1 MLARWIDP
9 FEGFCYKPTDRLPTV
24 IDYGAKGDGITDD
37 SAAFQAAIN
46 SGFVRIPKTSAGYMI
61 RHPLNATNLDQ
72 LTIEGAGMIAPDW
85 GLVYILPPSGS
96 TLLAGTGGV
105 LLDITGSNNITLR
118 NFNISA
124 LGVSSNPSSVGIIG
138 GTSTDQR
145 LGAPGGSN
153 IIMENVAVCM
163 QNAGASIPIY
173 LNNVNI
179 SRFNNVTTAGK
190 YGVVLCSNNV
200 LNLASPF
207 ATFGPVVQSDGNTFI
222 GCCLL
227 NYGTNPALWLEYAND
242 NDFVQLYTVYVG
254 VGQPSYSGCGYA
266 IQIDNCVDLRIKV
279 ENDYFPYLL
288 YLNGAN
294 ERLDISGICFP
305 GANPPSNGQPAIAF
319 FNGST
324 VKNSNFN
331 VITPGTVYAAGTYL
345 YATKGTAPTMQQFRN
360 CEFLFD
366 SASTPNVAY
375 FNAVSGSTIPFFDIR
390 FHGDIDSSGINL
402 MVAGTAAPAAKQ
414 RYFMNG
420 LRQGTA

>member
-1 MLARWIDP
+1 MTTHDLAAWILSKTP
-9 FEGFCYKPTDRLPTV
+9 STSLPTV

-46 SGFVRIPKTSAGYMI
+46 SGVVRIPKSAAGYMI

-72 LTIEGAGMIAPDW
+72 LTIEGDGMIAPDW
-85 GLVYILPPSGS
+85 GLVYILPPAGS
-96 TLLAGTGGV
+96 TILAGTGGI

-138 GTSTDQR
+138 GTSTNQR

-173 LNNVNI
+173 FNNINI

-190 YGVVLCSNNV
+190 YGVILCSNNV

-207 ATFGPVVQSDGNTFI
+207 TTFGPVVQSDGNTFI

-266 IQIDNCVDLRIKV
+266 IQLDNCTDVRIKV
-279 ENDYFPYLL
+279 ECDYFPYLM
-288 YLNGAN
+288 YLNGVN
-294 ERLDISGICFP
+294 EMIEVSGISYP
-305 GANPPSNGQPAIAF
+305 GLNPPSAGQPGIAF
-319 FNGST
+319 FNGSV
-324 VKNSNFN
+324 VKNSAFR
-331 VITPGTVYAAGTYL
+331 VITPGTVYTSGTYL

-366 SASTPNVAY
+366 TAATSNVAY
-375 FNAVSGSTIPFFDIR
+375 FNATADSPVPFFDLR
-390 FHGDIDSSGINL
+390 FHGDIDSSGVNL
-402 MVAGTAAPAAKQ
+402 MVAGLAAASMRQ